1 LNPLWFHVDL
11 DAFFATVELL
21 DDPGLLGKPVIVGA
35 RPGGRGVVSTC
46 SYEARAFGVHSA
58 MPIGEAY
65 RRCPGG
71 VFLPVRM
78 ERYCELSRQVMDI
91 LRELGPEVI
100 PVSIDEAWLD
110 MSGTGLLYGSP
121 LEAAKLLKRRIREE
135 TGLGI
140 SVGVATN
147 RLVSKIAS
155 GLRKPDGLV
164 IVESGQE
171 AAFMQGLPLAK
182 LWGAGEKTQTRL
194 RESGI
199 LSMAD
204 LVAADQPALSRIFG
218 EAGARFLHSA
228 ARGIDPGI
236 HGERSGSR
244 GMSTET
250 TFERDI
256 ADGEALDA
264 ALLEMAC
271 ALLSRL
277 HGEGLVSRTLVLKLR
292 LSDFSTS
299 SRRITHRSEFIDST
313 EVLAEARCLLARLWN
328 GSSPVRLV
336 GLGFDGV
343 AEPTKGGQ
351 GELFAK
357 DDRKGRL
364 EQVIFGLEAEGLV
377 KGQAAPRPARLIGRN
392 LRGRSPGGNPFHPDD
407 RAQ

>member
-1 LNPLWFHVDL
+1 MNPLWFHVDL

-171 AAFMQGLPLAK
+171 AAFMQGLPYNRMAN
-182 LWGAGEKTQTRL
+182 RL
-194 RESGI
+194 
-199 LSMAD
+199 
-204 LVAADQPALSRIFG
+204 
-218 EAGARFLHSA
+218 
-228 ARGIDPGI
+228 
-236 HGERSGSR
+236 
-244 GMSTET
+244 
-250 TFERDI
+250 
-256 ADGEALDA
+256 
-264 ALLEMAC
+264 
-271 ALLSRL
+271 
-277 HGEGLVSRTLVLKLR
+277 
-292 LSDFSTS
+292 
-299 SRRITHRSEFIDST
+299 
-313 EVLAEARCLLARLWN
+313 
-328 GSSPVRLV
+328 
-336 GLGFDGV
+336 
-343 AEPTKGGQ
+343 
-351 GELFAK
+351 
-357 DDRKGRL
+357 
-364 EQVIFGLEAEGLV
+364 
-377 KGQAAPRPARLIGRN
+377 
-392 LRGRSPGGNPFHPDD
+392 
-407 RAQ
+407 

>member
-1 LNPLWFHVDL
+1 MNPLWFHVDL
-11 DAFFATVELL
+11 DAFFAAVELL
-21 DDPGLLGKPVIVGA
+21 DDPILLGKPVIVGA

-78 ERYCELSRQVMDI
+78 ERYCELSRRVMGI

-110 MSGTGLLYGSP
+110 MSGTGLLYGAP
-121 LEAAKLLKRRIREE
+121 LEAAQLLKRRIRDE

-140 SVGVATN
+140 SVGAATN

-155 GLRKPDGLV
+155 GLKKPDGLV
-164 IVESGQE
+164 IVEAGQE
-171 AAFMQGLPLAK
+171 ADFMLGLPLTK

-204 LVAADQPALSRIFG
+204 LVATDLPSLSRIFG
-218 EAGARFLHSA
+218 EAGARFLSSS

-256 ADGEALDA
+256 SDGEALDA

-299 SRRITHRSEFIDST
+299 SKRITRSAGFLDST
-313 EVLAEARCLLARLWN
+313 EVLAEARLLMARLWN
-328 GSSPVRLV
+328 GRSPVRLI
-336 GLGFDGV
+336 GLGFDGI
-343 AEPTKGGQ
+343 AEAAKGGQ
-351 GELFAK
+351 GELFEK
-357 DDRKGRL
+357 DNRKGRL
-364 EQVIFGLEAEGLV
+364 EQVIFSLEAEGLA

-392 LRGRSPGGNPFHPDD
+392 LRGRLPGGNPFHPGDGT
-407 RAQ
+407 Q